1 MSLRAGCAV
10 LAFLVAGTV
19 GCGHGDGGGHPVSAR
34 ISGEVEMAGAPGPG
48 T

>member
-19 GCGHGDGGGHPVSAR
+19 GCGHGDGRHPVSAR
-34 ISGEVEMAGAPGPG
+34 ISGKVEMAGASRSG

>member
-19 GCGHGDGGGHPVSAR
+19 GCGHGDGGHPVSAR